1 MPSLKKN
8 LITVILIVLVYSWF
22 FVTKVNHPTSPN
34 VLGVATNTVVFVQP
48 MAGEAPI
55 VSEIN
60 NAQKEILVEVYL
72 LSDKQIINA
81 LEAAVKRGVD
91 VKVMLEQHPFGGN
104 GLNNKTKQEL
114 ESAGVSI
121 EWASSKFSLT
131 HEKAIVIDNN
141 KAFVLNQNLTA
152 ASFTKNREYNVID
165 TNPEDVSQ
173 IRQMFIADW
182 QRTNFNPSSS
192 HLIESPDTSRSV
204 LIALIKQAKQTI
216 DIEMEVIEDNEM
228 ITLLSEKAKNTTIR
242 ILAPPPSQITSN
254 KKSLAKLQQAGI
266 TVKTLSSPY
275 IHSKLI
281 LVDDTKAYVGSI
293 NLSSQSMDN
302 NRELG
307 IILSGSD
314 NIGILSSTF
323 LQDFENAKN
332 FGAN

>member
-8 LITVILIVLVYSWF
+8 LITLILIVLVYSWF
-22 FVTKVNHPTSPN
+22 FVAKINHPTSPN
-34 VLGVATNTVVFVQP
+34 VLGAATNTVVFVQP

-60 NAQKEILVEVYL
+60 NAQKEVLVEVYL

-104 GLNNKTKQEL
+104 GLNNKTKQAF
-114 ESAGVSI
+114 ESSGISV
-121 EWASSKFSLT
+121 EWTNPKFALT

-141 KAFVLNQNLTA
+141 EAFILNQNLTT

-173 IRQMFIADW
+173 IRQMFVADW
-182 QRTNFNPSSS
+182 QRTNFNPASA
-192 HLIESPDTSRSV
+192 HLIDSPDTSRGVIS
-204 LIALIKQAKQTI
+204 ALIEQAKQTI
-216 DIEMEVIEDNEM
+216 DIEMEVVEDNEM
-228 ITLLSEKAKNTTIR
+228 ITLLSQKAKNTTIR
-242 ILAPPPSQITSN
+242 ILAPPTSQITSN
-254 KKSLAKLQQAGI
+254 KKSLARLKEAGVF
-266 TVKTLSSPY
+266 VKTLSSPY
-275 IHSKLI
+275 IHAKLI
-281 LVDDTKAYVGSI
+281 LVDGTKAYVGSI
-293 NLSSQSMDN
+293 NLSSQSMDG

-307 IILSGSD
+307 IILSGN

-323 LQDFENAKN
+323 SQDFENAKD